1 MLGGKSFHGGFI
13 GQKSMHKYHPAEGII
28 HVGRVPFL
36 IKIILFAS
44 SLLLLLPSSI
54 IKKKE
59 SLNRYRSKRGC
70 DPLPRFSRCYP
81 WKLSFIRSVDGV
93 ERGIARSREITTLR
107 KKRQAFRAR
116 RNCFYA
122 GLAWQTSLL
131 ARTSIWGT
139 TTPRNQRVVSMFA
152 L

>member
-1 MLGGKSFHGGFI
+1 
-13 GQKSMHKYHPAEGII
+13 MHKYHPAEGII

-70 DPLPRFSRCYP
+70 DPLPRF
-81 WKLSFIRSVDGV
+81 F
-93 ERGIARSREITTLR
+93 
-107 KKRQAFRAR
+107 
-116 RNCFYA
+116 
-122 GLAWQTSLL
+122 SLL
-131 ARTSIWGT
+131 PVKAQLYSICGWSGERDREEPRDNHVTKETTSVSCQTKLLLCRPRLANLASRQNIDLRYDDPKKPESGFYVCVVISGSARPDNPSLA
-139 TTPRNQRVVSMFA
+139 RN
-152 L
+152 